1 MNASRIKEVAKGKN
15 LSLEDISSKL
25 GISYVALYK
34 KIKTSKFD
42 TLTEIAEV
50 LKCDV
55 HELIDTGSDFSHF
68 YDQQT
73 GEWLGI
79 RKK

>member
-1 MNASRIKEVAKGKN
+1 MNATRIKEIAKDKN

-34 KIKTSKFD
+34 KIKTAKFD
-42 TLTEIAEV
+42 TLTEIAGV

-55 HELIDTGSDFSHF
+55 HELIDTSETFSHF
-68 YDQQT
+68 YDDKT